1 MQSGKNIMAIQNQR
15 HHEIVAQDNHPNW
28 PELLS
33 KTVDDLSRIGRTEIE
48 LLETRLKHF
57 IEAQTDNIAGILVLV
72 VALSYGSLFLLGGF
86 VLLLHLWLAWWL
98 SFLIVGIVIA
108 AAGIFFQR
116 LMAARA
122 KAI

>member
-1 MQSGKNIMAIQNQR
+1 MAIQNQR

-48 LLETRLKHF
+48 LLETRLKHV
-57 IEAQTDNIAGILVLV
+57 IEAQTDNIAGMLVLV
-72 VALSYGSLFLLGGF
+72 VTLSYGSLLLLGGF